1 MTDLRRIKEW
11 VRPGTTSRDVVTTA
25 MYLVLLS
32 PALFVSALHK
42 HVSAETAGALLTSV
56 AVPLLF
62 RSRWPLGAVIATS
75 AVTAVATPFVGPPSI
90 PPIACAI
97 ALYSFAKRSDRPT
110 TVKVGTVSAVTLTTL
125 ALATHPEMA
134 ALGENLGILAWT
146 GLAVAIGDAQR
157 SRRELL
163 ASVMERAERAEQ
175 TKEEEALRRVTEERM
190 RIAREL
196 HDVVAHHITLVNAQ
210 AGVAHHLMRT
220 DPSHAYEALERIRD
234 TSRSALDELRATVG
248 LLRADDETAAPR
260 EPAPGLADLAALVEA
275 FQHAGLNVEVAGAG
289 AAAELPMP
297 ALTGLTA
304 YRIVQEALTNTHK
317 HAGNLAVVRVV
328 VEVARDAVRIRVDD
342 DGGRG
347 PARSGM
353 GTGHG
358 MIGMQERVKAVGGTF
373 GAGPRAGGGF
383 RVEAELPL
391 VARESVAVAAA
402 AVRRVAG
409 AEPERAVPE
418 RTVPERAVVPER
430 AARGGLCGRG
440 AGAAASGS
448 GAGAGSGDTGTGTG
462 MLTGGGAEA
471 IA

>member
-1 MTDLRRIKEW
+1 VDRIKQW
-11 VRPGTTSRDVVTTA
+11 LRPNTTSRDIVTTA
-25 MYLVLLS
+25 LYLVLLS
-32 PALFVSALHK
+32 PAMFVSALHR
-42 HVSAETAGALLTSV
+42 HVSAETAGALLSTV

-62 RSRWPLGAVIATS
+62 RSRWPIGAVVGTS
-75 AVTAVATPFVGPPSI
+75 AVEVAAMPFVGVPNI

-97 ALYSFAKRSDRPT
+97 ALFSFAKRSDRLT
-110 TVKVGTVSAVTLTTL
+110 TVKVGAVTAVSMTAL
-125 ALATHPEMA
+125 ALVLRPGMA
-134 ALGENLGILAWT
+134 ALGENLGFLAWV
-146 GLAVAIGDAQR
+146 GLAVAVGDAAR
-157 SRRELL
+157 SRHELIDS
-163 ASVMERAERAEQ
+163 AIERAEHAER

-210 AGVAHHLMRT
+210 AGVAHHLMKT

-248 LLRADDETAAPR
+248 LLRASDEAAAPR
-260 EPAPGLADLAALVEA
+260 EPAPGLGDLDALVES
-275 FQHAGLNVEVAGAG
+275 FHHAGLNVVMAGPGADAG
-289 AAAELPMP
+289 RPMP

-317 HAGNLAVVRVV
+317 HAGSSAVARVRV
-328 VEVARDAVRIRVDD
+328 ELGADAVRIRVDD

-373 GAGPRAGGGF
+373 AAGPRAGGGF

-391 VARESVAVAAA
+391 
-402 AVRRVAG
+402 AG
-409 AEPERAVPE
+409 Q
-418 RTVPERAVVPER
+418 
-430 AARGGLCGRG
+430 AARRSSGRNCLPGRSGGVS
-440 AGAAASGS
+440 AAPVVIA
-448 GAGAGSGDTGTGTG
+448 
-462 MLTGGGAEA
+462 GGGAEA
-471 IA
+471 VA

>member
-1 MTDLRRIKEW
+1 MFGHAPNVQVTHQVKEW
-11 VRPGTTSRDVVTTA
+11 LRPGTTSRDIVTTVL
-25 MYLVLLS
+25 YLVLLS
-32 PALFVSALHK
+32 PAMFVSALHK
-42 HVSAETAGALLTSV
+42 HVSAETAAALLTTV

-62 RSRWPLGAVIATS
+62 RSRWPLGAVVGTS
-75 AVTAVATPFVGPPSI
+75 AVEVAAMPFVGVPSI

-97 ALYSFAKRSDRPT
+97 ALFSFAKRSDRPT
-110 TVKVGTVSAVTLTTL
+110 TVKVGAVTAVALTSFALILRPGMDDL
-125 ALATHPEMA
+125 AA
-134 ALGENLGILAWT
+134 NLGFIAWV
-146 GLAVAIGDAQR
+146 GLAVAVGDAAR

-163 ASVMERAERAEQ
+163 ASAMERAEHAER
-175 TKEEEALRRVTEERM
+175 TKEDEALRRVTEERM

-210 AGVAHHLMRT
+210 AGVAHHLMKT

-248 LLRADDETAAPR
+248 LLRAGDESAPPR
-260 EPAPGLADLAALVEA
+260 EPAPGLGDLDALVES
-275 FQHAGLNVEVAGAG
+275 FHHAGLNVAMAGPG
-289 AAAELPMP
+289 ADALRPMP

-317 HAGNLAVVRVV
+317 HAGSSALARVR
-328 VEVARDAVRIRVDD
+328 VEVAADAVRIRVDD

-373 GAGPRAGGGF
+373 AAGPRSGGGF

-391 VARESVAVAAA
+391 
-402 AVRRVAG
+402 AVRV
-409 AEPERAVPE
+409 
-418 RTVPERAVVPER
+418 
-430 AARGGLCGRG
+430 G
-440 AGAAASGS
+440 AGV
-448 GAGAGSGDTGTGTG
+448 GTGVGTG
-462 MLTGGGAEA
+462 VKSSAENPSAAYENAAEA
-471 IA
+471 LA

>member
-1 MTDLRRIKEW
+1 MDRLKQW
-11 VRPGTTSRDVVTTA
+11 LRPGTTSRDIVTTA
-25 MYLVLLS
+25 LYLVLLS
-32 PALFVSALHK
+32 PAMFVSALHK
-42 HVSAETAGALLTSV
+42 HVSAETAAALLITA

-62 RSRWPLGAVIATS
+62 RSRWPLGAVVGTS
-75 AVTAVATPFVGPPSI
+75 AVTVAAMPLDRVPSI

-110 TVKVGTVSAVTLTTL
+110 TLRVGTVTAVTMTAL
-125 ALATHPEMA
+125 ALILRPGMDVLA
-134 ALGENLGILAWT
+134 ENLGFIAWV
-146 GLAVAIGDAQR
+146 GLAVAVGDAAR

-163 ASVMERAERAEQ
+163 ASAMERAEHAER
-175 TKEEEALRRVTEERM
+175 TKEEEARRRVTEERM

-210 AGVAHHLMRT
+210 AGVAHHLMKT

-248 LLRADDETAAPR
+248 LLRAGDETAAPR
-260 EPAPGLADLAALVEA
+260 EPVPGLADLDALVDS
-275 FQHAGLNVEVAGAG
+275 FHHAGLNVVMDGPGADAGRR
-289 AAAELPMP
+289 PMP

-317 HAGNLAVVRVV
+317 HAGMSALVRVR
-328 VEVARDAVRIRVDD
+328 VEFASAVVRIRVDD

-358 MIGMQERVKAVGGTF
+358 MIGMQERVKAVGGSF
-373 GAGPRAGGGF
+373 AAGPRPGGGF

-391 VARESVAVAAA
+391 SAARAGVVGNSSASYGTAAEAVA
-402 AVRRVAG
+402 
-409 AEPERAVPE
+409 
-418 RTVPERAVVPER
+418 
-430 AARGGLCGRG
+430 
-440 AGAAASGS
+440 
-448 GAGAGSGDTGTGTG
+448 
-462 MLTGGGAEA
+462 
-471 IA
+471 